1 MKNINISLSDTNYTR
16 KASTDIAIEKEQFEV
31 LKSLVQKIEDGL
43 FRENAAYLA
52 IDGLTDRQIK
62 LTITEYEQL
71 V

>member
-1 MKNINISLSDTNYTR
+1 MKNINISLSDTNYTH
-16 KASTDIAIEKEQFEV
+16 KASTDIDIKKEQLEI

-43 FRENAAYLA
+43 FRENAAYLS
-52 IDGLTDRQIK
+52 INGLTDKQIK

>member
-16 KASTDIAIEKEQFEV
+16 KASTDIDIKKEQLEI

-43 FRENAAYLA
+43 FRENAAYLS
-52 IDGLTDRQIK
+52 IDGLTDKQIK